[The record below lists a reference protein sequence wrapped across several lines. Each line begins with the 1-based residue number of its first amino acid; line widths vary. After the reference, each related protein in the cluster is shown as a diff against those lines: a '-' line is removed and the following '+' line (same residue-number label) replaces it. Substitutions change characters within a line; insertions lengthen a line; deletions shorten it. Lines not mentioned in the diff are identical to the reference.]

1 MVKGTPLEEPA
12 NEFLKMQQQRAKY
25 STKPGPHFGIGRMG
39 FDSLINKKDEQSSSS
54 SEPQIEPAR
63 WENYCHFTAP
73 IRRAADYVCHYNI
86 LANIHGT
93 TPMSKDEIYKIVE
106 TLNKRQIEID
116 QAEKDIADVYSVNW
130 CEQHIGETFK
140 GNIYKFRLSSP
151 EEGFDDRIIVVV
163 KNHEKGFSVEIPLS
177 QIIGRK
183 ALECNITNQGCAV
196 YDSKGNIL
204 LKVCKPIDFVVESVD
219 KVGMNIIGKTNKI
232 LVNAPSAREEVWKK
246 HHFTGN
252 NGFIDTKKKRVKR
265 FETKKSHSQ
274 HTRDEQERDR
284 YE

>member
-1 MVKGTPLEEPA
+1 MVKGSPLEEPA

-25 STKPGPHFGIGRMG
+25 STNPGPHFGIGRMG
-39 FDSLINKKDEQSSSS
+39 FDAKLNKKNEQNPDFNPDL
-54 SEPQIEPAR
+54 EPIK

-86 LANIHGT
+86 LAHIHGT
-93 TPMSKDEIYKIVE
+93 KPMPKDQIHGIVE
-106 TLNKRQIEID
+106 TLNQRQIEID

-140 GNIYKFRLSSP
+140 GSIYKFRLSSP

-163 KNHEKGFSVEIPLS
+163 KNQEKGFSVEIPLS
-177 QIIGRK
+177 QLIGGK
-183 ALECNITNQGCAV
+183 ARECNITNQGCAV

-219 KVGMNIIGKTNKI
+219 KVGMNIIGRTNRD
-232 LVNAPSAREEVWKK
+232 LVHAPSAREEVWKK
-246 HHFTGN
+246 HHFAGN
-252 NGFIDTKKKRVKR
+252 NGYIDTKKKRVKR

-274 HTRDEQERDR
+274 HARDEQERDK